1 MLLRRGRSMGN
12 FPKAEM
18 TLEELVQMMAGG
30 AELEA
35 LSHELARQM
44 PDSEVSKSMESEVA
58 ETLRIAPDEA
68 APESPHP

>member
-1 MLLRRGRSMGN
+1 
-12 FPKAEM
+12 
-18 TLEELVQMMAGG
+18 MMAGG

-58 ETLRIAPDEA
+58 ETLG
-68 APESPHP
+68 